1 MAAETSVTD
10 RNVAKLLARIAVDP
24 GIQGGRPVIKGT
36 RVPVARLV
44 GALSAGADFAELRED
59 YGIQDDDILAAL
71 AYAAKAIEETE
82 IHLLP
87 AA

>member
-1 MAAETSVTD
+1 MTD
-10 RNVAKLLARIAVDP
+10 KDRDKLLEHIAVDAE
-24 GIQGGRPVIKGT
+24 IQGGRPVIKGT
-36 RVPVARLV
+36 RVPVSRIV

-59 YGIQDDDILAAL
+59 YGLSDEDIRAAL

-82 IHLLP
+82 VHVLP